1 MGKNKFLD
9 DADKPQ
15 TMSCMSYL
23 KCRLTHILLLGC
35 CLLLFSSCCVL
46 PKIIVFERLMTSQNK
61 LRKYIQKILVFQQ
74 NGSGESKIQ
83 GIIRYGE
90 NLFDLKT
97 ISIDKS
103 LPPVIDDSTKYL
115 PTDIKADLVL
125 DYLTHPDLSHDLAVM
140 CVKKKIPVVAT
151 GKKSH
156 IKGVLTPPT

>member
-1 MGKNKFLD
+1 MN
-9 DADKPQ
+9 
-15 TMSCMSYL
+15 
-23 KCRLTHILLLGC
+23 HI
-35 CLLLFSSCCVL
+35 
-46 PKIIVFERLMTSQNK
+46 KTSQNI
-61 LRKYIQKILVFQQ
+61 LRSEIQKIVVFQQ

-83 GIIRYGE
+83 GIIKYGE
-90 NLFDLKT
+90 NHFDLKI

-103 LPPVIDDSTKYL
+103 LPIVIDDSIKYL
-115 PTDIKADLVL
+115 PPDIKADLVL